1 MERLDKLLAATGK
14 WSRKEA
20 KALVKAGRVRVEGN
34 PPKGPED
41 KVAPGTPVTVDG
53 RPIVTEK
60 YVYVMLHKPAGVISS
75 TEDPRQR
82 TVLSLL
88 PKELQRLGLFPVGRL
103 DKDTEGLLLL
113 TNDGPLAHRLL
124 APRHH
129 VDKTYFVRVDGELD
143 GADAAAFAAGMVLE
157 DGLACLPAGLEVL
170 EQPDT
175 ALVTLHE
182 GKYHQIKRM
191 LAARGKPVVYLKR
204 LTMGPLML
212 DPALERGEWRPLSA
226 EEVAALRQA

>member
-1 MERLDKLLAATGK
+1 MERLDKLLAATGT

-20 KALVKAGRVRVEGN
+20 KALVKAGRVRVAGEL
-34 PPKGPED
+34 PKGPED

-113 TNDGPLAHRLL
+113 TNDGPLAHQLL
-124 APRHH
+124 APGKH
-129 VDKTYFVRVDGELD
+129 VDKV
-143 GADAAAFAAGMVLE
+143 
-157 DGLACLPAGLEVL
+157 
-170 EQPDT
+170 
-175 ALVTLHE
+175 
-182 GKYHQIKRM
+182 
-191 LAARGKPVVYLKR
+191 
-204 LTMGPLML
+204 
-212 DPALERGEWRPLSA
+212 
-226 EEVAALRQA
+226 